1 MVRLKYLVS
10 AIVLTLVLV
19 VLAFTADGMRKHNLF
34 LNEIQQTDTYIS
46 YLN

>member
-1 MVRLKYLVS
+1 VRLKYLVS

-19 VLAFTADGMRKHNLF
+19 VLAFTADGMRKYNLS
-34 LNEIQQTDTYIS
+34 LNEIQQTNNHIS